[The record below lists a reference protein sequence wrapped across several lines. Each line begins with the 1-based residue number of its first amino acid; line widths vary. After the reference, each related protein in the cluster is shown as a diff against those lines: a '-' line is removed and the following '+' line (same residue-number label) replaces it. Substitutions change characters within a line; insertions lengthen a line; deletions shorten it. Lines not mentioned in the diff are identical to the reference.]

1 MGESERGVWA
11 VVVVV
16 KEARSEEGGSER
28 ERWIGNFLFLKVGPT
43 SSKFIS
49 IRSQRVF

>member
-1 MGESERGVWA
+1 MGR
-11 VVVVV
+11 
-16 KEARSEEGGSER
+16 ER
-28 ERWIGNFLFLKVGPT
+28 ERSVAGGGGGEGRKGVRREREGWIGNFLFLKVGPT